1 MKHLYQ
7 NPVAE
12 LRMIEMNDILTLSA
26 GENGNDLEVN
36 LSAQDDE

>member
-7 NPVAE
+7 NPLAE

-26 GENGNDLEVN
+26 GDSGNDLEVSLN
-36 LSAQDDE
+36 AQDNG